1 MKNALDPRISEFKT
15 QEEADAHAHWFRS
28 KVQEALN
35 EMEPGH
41 PHDSVMARI
50 KAQLELHSKKAA

>member
-1 MKNALDPRISEFKT
+1 MNNALDPRISEFKT

-35 EMEPGH
+35 ETEPGH
-41 PHDSVMARI
+41 PHDAVMERM
-50 KAQLELHSKKAA
+50 KALLELHSKKAA